1 MESRYRRKD
10 QIYTSGKILGQ
21 LYDRVESVNF
31 IPQWEAK
38 FDHRILRAYKL
49 EDSLLK
55 KARQV
60 KSQYDT
66 SMRRILANQDVQTEF
81 EIWSTFLLSKPRVGS
96 DYKFQEVIA
105 HISDALK
112 DQYRAVCIEEAGG
125 KDFAVL
131 GPFVAAMYKVTKEE
145 MDIAL
150 VECRATK
157 TVGGREVP
165 RRKMEP
171 KSMPLI
177 SFPWL
182 FEKEL
187 GRIATG
193 TDASAAI
200 EDLGVL
206 PLGHKSEPTKRCH
219 GGGDAVLDDFVQ
231 QEDGVIIH
239 RGEELDL
246 FRDIGDIS
254 DDSDFDGSASI
265 DTVNHYALESG
276 DAISPGQE
284 TPDAEDLI
292 HLSGTGVEDVVAPAK
307 LDGLLNPEPV
317 LSVATPHKV
326 PLPPSPLSMAGNN
339 PISSVPVR
347 IMQNL
352 RTSPIDGS
360 VLTPWTQ
367 TSGVP
372 GDDQE
377 GDMEE
382 VENGEIEE
390 EEEINLP
397 VRESA
402 LERLARM
409 TGS

>member
-10 QIYTSGKILGQ
+10 QVYTSDKILGQ

-38 FDHRILRAYKL
+38 FDVRILRAYQL

-55 KARQV
+55 TARQI

-66 SMRRILANQDVQTEF
+66 SMRRLLANQDVGSEF

-96 DYKFQEVIA
+96 DYKFQEVIS
-105 HISDALK
+105 HLSDALK
-112 DQYRAVCIEEAGG
+112 DQFRAVCIEKAGG

-145 MDIAL
+145 LDIAIA
-150 VECRATK
+150 ECRTTK

-165 RRKMEP
+165 KRKMEP

-200 EDLGVL
+200 EELGLL
-206 PLGHKSEPTKRCH
+206 PLGHKGEATKKRH
-219 GGGDAVLDDFVQ
+219 RAGNTDLDDFVQ
-231 QEDGVIIH
+231 QGDGIIVH

-246 FRDIGDIS
+246 FRDIDDTS
-254 DDSDFDGSASI
+254 NDSDLDDSVSI
-265 DTVNHYALESG
+265 GIENHYAVDSG
-276 DAISPGQE
+276 DVIAPGRE
-284 TPDAEDLI
+284 TPDPEDLI
-292 HLSGTGVEDVVAPAK
+292 HLSGTGVEDVVAPAR

-317 LSVATPHKV
+317 LPVFAAHKT
-326 PLPPSPLSMAGNN
+326 LLTPSPLSLAEEN
-339 PISSVPVR
+339 PSSSVSVLS
-347 IMQNL
+347 MQNS
-352 RTSPIDGS
+352 RSSSVAGS
-360 VLTPWTQ
+360 VPASSVQ
-367 TSGVP
+367 VCAGSS
-372 GDDQE
+372 DDQE
-377 GDMEE
+377 GAMDE
-382 VENGEIEE
+382 VEE
-390 EEEINLP
+390 EEEIDLP

-402 LERLARM
+402 LEKLARM
-409 TGS
+409 TGA